1 MAKTV
6 VVTDLRRGG
15 STEQPKSVTKKI
27 KDARTRELPTAVKA
41 VGTAAV
47 VSAKAGAKVGKR
59 TTKVVAG
66 ATAAIVLAVGK
77 FSLKRVAP
85 WTSVL
90 VVRVFAGDDTF
101 KALSALTLACN
112 LARVKNVVERVA
124 GRSGSGSGSS
134 SSSSSAD
141 GAATAAATAV
151 SSAAKKM
158 SPAAA
163 ARAVAKASDALEARV
178 TVLFSPFIR
187 RLAVP
192 TALVHL
198 TPRVLVIAAPGV
210 LRSMR
215 FYGHLLPVIAGR
227 GQQRGRRERRGLGG
241 GDAFGWGYFAWLL
254 TDSTNVSRRPLV
266 STVHRSPTS
275 PLSLVTS
282 ARALAHTAVL
292 SFFFFKSAILPR
304 ALLVPRLLLN
314 RRPPPRVTSRAE
326 LSIRLAS
333 CESAT

>member
-27 KDARTRELPTAVKA
+27 EDARTRELPTAVKA

-59 TTKVVAG
+59 TTEVVAG
-66 ATAAIVLAVGK
+66 ATAAILLAVGK

-90 VVRVFAGDDTF
+90 VVRVFAGDNTF

-124 GRSGSGSGSS
+124 GRPGSGSS

-227 GQQRGRRERRGLGG
+227 GRQRGRRERRAPGG
-241 GDAFGWGYFAWLL
+241 GACVWVGLL
-254 TDSTNVSRRPLV
+254 
-266 STVHRSPTS
+266 
-275 PLSLVTS
+275 
-282 ARALAHTAVL
+282 
-292 SFFFFKSAILPR
+292 
-304 ALLVPRLLLN
+304 
-314 RRPPPRVTSRAE
+314 
-326 LSIRLAS
+326 RLA
-333 CESAT
+333 TH